1 MTMYDII
8 TGRGRWRVREGKETG
23 RQAGSK
29 EEERGGE
36 GGRER
41 GREGGRERG
50 GERLLVQTWRVG
62 AAHLTQSRRG
72 EGSVVAE

>member
-1 MTMYDII
+1 MESK
-8 TGRGRWRVREGKETG
+8 GGEGD

-29 EEERGGE
+29 EEERGG
-36 GGRER
+36 
-41 GREGGRERG
+41 EGGRERG